1 MNSYELSRAWFNFSF
16 DNPHKIKPHHSA
28 IYFFA
33 IEHCNRLGWKKVFG
47 FPTSMVL
54 DAIGMKSYGSY
65 KKYLDELVDFGFIKV
80 HEYSKNQ
87 YSANIIELTLNV
99 KALDKAHDKA
109 LDKALIKHG
118 AKQRESTEQSTSES
132 IDSINKQL
140 TNKQLNKRTIK
151 PINNTLLSKIKIS
164 DVPELELEYFQIAK
178 AFQDLFIKNLKEKN
192 TPSKNQENAKYR
204 NYVDPIRLMMK
215 NDGITK
221 EQITIVFQ
229 YLNSSR
235 CENGDFSWKTN
246 ILSTSKLREKFTQL
260 LLKSQLKN
268 GKSNQE
274 TRTNKEIATAA
285 FNSDTAKQF
294 RFK

>member
-109 LDKALIKHG
+109 HDKALDKALIKHET
-118 AKQRESTEQSTSES
+118 KQRESTGQS
-132 IDSINKQL
+132 IDSINKPI
-140 TNKQLNKRTIK
+140 TSK
-151 PINNTLLSKIKIS
+151 PITTIAVDDDDIFLVEYLPKYKTYCNQILKDTFTLDNLNRIHKIS
-164 DVPELELEYFQIAK
+164 SDSNVNKKTIEKYLR
-178 AFQDLFIKNLKEKN
+178 LFLSQLGISQEKHEKFGSFN
-192 TPSKNQENAKYR
+192 THFSSYLRKQPKIEIVAPKQ
-204 NYVDPIRLMMK
+204 
-215 NDGITK
+215 K
-221 EQITIVFQ
+221 EQRYV
-229 YLNSSR
+229 
-235 CENGDFSWKTN
+235 
-246 ILSTSKLREKFTQL
+246 
-260 LLKSQLKN
+260 
-268 GKSNQE
+268 
-274 TRTNKEIATAA
+274 
-285 FNSDTAKQF
+285 
-294 RFK
+294 